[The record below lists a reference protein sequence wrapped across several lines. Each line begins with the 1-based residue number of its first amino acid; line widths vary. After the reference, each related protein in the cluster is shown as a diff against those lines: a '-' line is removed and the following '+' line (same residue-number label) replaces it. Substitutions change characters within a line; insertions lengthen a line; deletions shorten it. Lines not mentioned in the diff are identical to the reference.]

1 MSTVTVHDAIQLI
14 LPQPALILAGH
25 SGLYRTVSWPALARA
40 VAPLF
45 TDLNGNEIALISMNT
60 LRDVDPPIALAT
72 LIDRLAMV
80 PVSAVVIFGV
90 CDDQAIRAAE
100 QHQLPLISV
109 TSDVDIRTIERELQG
124 LLSDFDLHVERRA
137 AQIALELGEHSL
149 AGDGLASMLALLS
162 SKIDRSLALFSSK
175 GELLAFHGSHEYR
188 VIAQSIALRAGEQR
202 VSGIDVWALQLA
214 AANHPIGILVL
225 LGISLTS
232 ADRATVK
239 RAGMALALELS
250 KTQALSAV
258 EERYR
263 GNFLEQLFSGALS
276 DSGILLQRARDA
288 GVDVRKTHV
297 AVLCVLPTSQRVSSQ
312 SVIPALM
319 PSVSSTI
326 STMSHS
332 DGVVC
337 MVPLDGKTVLS
348 SATITMY
355 FQDVVQRYP
364 ETQLVY
370 GRAVSSVHEWVLSL
384 QEAEM
389 TAQLL
394 RVVPRPVLG
403 YHEIGIYQLLLPM
416 LKSPDTLN
424 FHRQQLQ
431 PLLDYENS
439 ADGELLHTL
448 AAYFDC
454 NGNLARTAESIHV
467 HRNTLLYRLTR
478 IAQICHVDLE
488 DAETRLSLWVALK
501 LHRLIEVSKHP

>member
-1 MSTVTVHDAIQLI
+1 
-14 LPQPALILAGH
+14 
-25 SGLYRTVSWPALARA
+25 
-40 VAPLF
+40 PLF

-90 CDDQAIRAAE
+90 CDDQTIHVAE
-100 QHQLPLISV
+100 RHQLPLISV
-109 TSDVDIRTIERELQG
+109 TSDVDIRAIERELQR

-137 AQIALELGEHSL
+137 AQIALELGELSL
-149 AGDGLASMLALLS
+149 AGDGLARMLALLS
-162 SKIDRSLALFSSK
+162 SKIDRSLALFSNK
-175 GELLAFHGSHEYR
+175 GELLAYHGSHEYR

-214 AANHPIGILVL
+214 AANHPIGTLVL
-225 LGISLTS
+225 LGVSLTS

-263 GNFLEQLFSGALS
+263 GNFLEQLFSGLLS
-276 DSGILLQRARDA
+276 DSSILLQRARDA
-288 GVDVRKTHV
+288 GVDLRKTHV
-297 AVLCVLPTSQRVSSQ
+297 AVLCVLPASQRVVSQ
-312 SVIPALM
+312 SVIPALL
-319 PSVSSTI
+319 PSASSTT
-326 STMSHS
+326 STMPHA
-332 DGVVC
+332 DGIVC
-337 MVPLDGKTVLS
+337 MVPLDAKVVLS
-348 SATITMY
+348 PATIATY
-355 FQDVVQRYP
+355 FQGVLQRYP
-364 ETQLVY
+364 ETQLAY
-370 GRAVSSVHEWVLSL
+370 GRAVSSVHEWMMSL

-389 TAQLL
+389 TGQLL
-394 RVVPRPVLG
+394 RVMPRQVLG

-416 LKSPDTLN
+416 LKSPDTLL

-448 AAYFDC
+448 AAYFEC

-501 LHRLIEVSKHP
+501 LHRLIEVSKHA